1 MNIDLRII
9 TITRILL
16 SVLEFMN
23 SFCLH
28 SNTGKLCYYYLH
40 LIEEESDALE
50 VKELAIIM

>member
-40 LIEEESDALE
+40 LIDEEIDALE